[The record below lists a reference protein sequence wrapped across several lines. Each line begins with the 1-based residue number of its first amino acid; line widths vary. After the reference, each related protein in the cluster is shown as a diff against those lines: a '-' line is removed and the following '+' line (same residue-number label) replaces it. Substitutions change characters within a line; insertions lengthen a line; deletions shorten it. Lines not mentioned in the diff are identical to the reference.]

1 MMGEYGALIG
11 TNVFFNFLTRIP
23 ADFMNFLRT
32 SDGQLC
38 AAVFALVFLL
48 IHLRNR

>member
-11 TNVFFNFLTRIP
+11 TNGFFRTFAVLPTDI
-23 ADFMNFLRT
+23 MNFLKT

-48 IHLRNR
+48 IHLRKR